1 MIEKSVSF
9 DCKIDIR
16 GLLVRDVNFDEL
28 GGKIDGVYELSKKQV
43 YNMDLEH
50 EIEDEGVQFLKAKVI
65 LKPARISITEFS
77 RMSDKT
83 KLEVRQLNLHS

>member
-28 GGKIDGVYELSKKQV
+28 GGKIDGVYELSKKQM

-50 EIEDEGVQFLKAKVI
+50 EIEDEGV
-65 LKPARISITEFS
+65 
-77 RMSDKT
+77 
-83 KLEVRQLNLHS
+83 